1 MQMGTVVDLETSE
14 EFRVRFVSHK
24 ITICAVVLLAAIAMT
39 PAASAD
45 TFSLFNNN
53 LGLSGVLGTVTTTQN
68 GSNVTVNIDMSSGY
82 AILVN
87 GGDLGFTTDGTLT
100 LTNGSLTGF
109 SVNGMTATLK
119 NNSTLSSFTFDFLF
133 QTSGNGGQAFPTSL
147 QFTIQN
153 ANVRQITGLG
163 LHMCVLNGTGG
174 CATTGFTATNNV
186 PMPEPSTMSFVGVS
200 LLGFVGM
207 LRRRF
212 AS

>member
-1 MQMGTVVDLETSE
+1 M
-14 EFRVRFVSHK
+14 
-24 ITICAVVLLAAIAMT
+24 VLLAGIALT

-87 GGDLGFTTDGTLT
+87 GGDLGFTTDGSLA
-100 LTNGSLTGF
+100 LTNSSLNNF
-109 SVNGMTATLK
+109 SVSGMTATLK
-119 NNSTLSSFTFDFLF
+119 KNDTVGSFTFDFLF
-133 QTSGNGGQAFPTSL
+133 RTSGSGGQAFPTSL

-153 ANVRQITGLG
+153 ANVSQITGLG
-163 LHMCVLNGTGG
+163 LHMCVVDNAGG
-174 CATTGFTATNNV
+174 CATTGYAATDKV
-186 PMPEPSTMSFVGVS
+186 PVPEPSTMSFVGVS
-200 LLGFVGM
+200 LLGFAGM